1 MIIKNLEAIKDQFA
15 RLLSRLRAAFDGVD
29 IAKVHQYLTDTLQ
42 REIPLSPDLQNIFSF
57 LSSQRLWTYQHYDLV
72 EKLDNHFLQC
82 DKSIKQH
89 ILVYK
94 SRLAGYFTA
103 RKIIKSEFFIDST
116 SSYESTT
123 QSVTE
128 YSNEHRKSLRMRLHL
143 KRRMTDECLKYVAD
157 LWESFAEE
165 FELPSVTAVIDS
177 IVKKCLEITWLI
189 LPCDAEKITPAIA
202 AKHSCFFD
210 KNTITLVTIDDV
222 IIYEKVSGVLLLLQC
237 IMIQKVCFH
246 NTTAILLAYRMYV
259 KAEIL

>member
-1 MIIKNLEAIKDQFA
+1 MITKNVKTIKDQFA
-15 RLLSRLRAAFDGVD
+15 KLLSRLRAAFDGVD

-42 REIPLSPDLQNIFSF
+42 REISLYPDLQSIFSF
-57 LSSQRLWTYQHYDLV
+57 LSSQRLWNYQHYDLV
-72 EKLDNHFLQC
+72 EKLDDHFLQC
-82 DKSIKQH
+82 DKSIKRH

-94 SRLAGYFTA
+94 SRLAGYFTLK
-103 RKIIKSEFFIDST
+103 KIIKSEFFIDST
-116 SSYESTT
+116 SSHEGTT

-143 KRRMTDECLKYVAD
+143 KRKMTDECLKYVAD

-210 KNTITLVTIDDV
+210 NNAIILVTIDDIV
-222 IIYEKVSGVLLLLQC
+222 IYEKVSGVLLLLRCMQ
-237 IMIQKVCFH
+237 
-246 NTTAILLAYRMYV
+246 ILMCYYCTVRIVSA
-259 KAEIL
+259 